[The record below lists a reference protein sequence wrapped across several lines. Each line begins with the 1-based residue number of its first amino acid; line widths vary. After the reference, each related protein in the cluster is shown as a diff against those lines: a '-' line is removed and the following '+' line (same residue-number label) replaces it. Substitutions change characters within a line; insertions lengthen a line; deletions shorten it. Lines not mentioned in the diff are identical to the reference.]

1 MMGVV
6 YGDAK
11 LYNTLVTH
19 PFCYMKKVNNSQELG
34 KKSPGLPKIN
44 LQKTLGLT
52 STLKTNKQTKCE
64 KPLALVYPINQA
76 ACQLMT
82 KNTRGGTD

>member
-11 LYNTLVTH
+11 LYDTLVTH

-52 STLKTNKQTKCE
+52 STLKTNKQ
-64 KPLALVYPINQA
+64 
-76 ACQLMT
+76 
-82 KNTRGGTD
+82 KNVKNHLHLFIP